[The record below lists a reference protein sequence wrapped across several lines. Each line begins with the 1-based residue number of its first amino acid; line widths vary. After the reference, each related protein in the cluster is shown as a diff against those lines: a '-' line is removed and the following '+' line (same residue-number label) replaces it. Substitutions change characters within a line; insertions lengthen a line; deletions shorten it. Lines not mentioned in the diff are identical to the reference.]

1 MDSERTIELAAERT
15 GLIIVDMQ
23 SEGCERHGPGLK
35 PVIKNIRS
43 LLDRFREAGG
53 KIIHIQSV
61 RAKIIPSLLSLAS
74 PTLFST
80 TAPPW
85 SLSTN

>member
-23 SEGCERHGPGLK
+23 AEGCERHGPGLK
-35 PVIKNIRS
+35 PVIQNIRS
-43 LLDRFREAGG
+43 LLNRFREAAARSSTSNRSG
-53 KIIHIQSV
+53 
-61 RAKIIPSLLSLAS
+61 RKIIPSLLSLAS

-80 TAPPW
+80 TVPPW